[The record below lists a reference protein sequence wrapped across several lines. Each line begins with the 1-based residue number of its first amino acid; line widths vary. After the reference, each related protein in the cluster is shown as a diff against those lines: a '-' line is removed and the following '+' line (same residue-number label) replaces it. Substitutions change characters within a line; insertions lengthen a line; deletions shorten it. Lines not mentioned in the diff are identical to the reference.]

1 MKTLLILL
9 ALAATLTARPVK
21 LRWNPN
27 PPDDNVTE
35 YRVFRGLEELGRIN
49 GTTIT
54 VEANTGDVLH
64 VIAANAYGISEPSD
78 PVTVPALPTNP
89 TGLEVVEIQVSSN
102 LTDWET
108 IALVPSRTKDA
119 VRFVRAGITTI
130 DTPAN

>member
-27 PPDDNVTE
+27 PPEENVTE

-49 GTTIT
+49 GTAIT

-78 PVTVPALPTNP
+78 PVTVPALPTKP
-89 TGLEVVEIQVSSN
+89 TGLQVVEIQVSSN

-108 IALVPSRTKDA
+108 IALVPLKTATPARHI
-119 VRFVRAGITTI
+119 RAGLTTI
-130 DTPAN
+130 QP